1 MTAQRIIR
9 PPTAFSVSTPKG
21 QKRPRVKDEAHL
33 KFIRTLK
40 CCICG
45 SPNVEAAHIRSS
57 NALYGKSDTGG
68 QAKASDKWTVPL
80 CRPHHDEQHKGNE
93 LLWWAGKGIDPF
105 GLALALH
112 AASGDDEI
120 ADGIIRS
127 HMRNPLTG
135 GTSVAGLDGGGV
147 A

>member
-9 PPTAFSVSTPKG
+9 PQTAFSIASTK
-21 QKRPRVKDEAHL
+21 QKRPRVEDKQHL
-33 KFIRTLK
+33 AWIRTLI

-45 SPNVEAAHIRSS
+45 KPGSDPAHIRSS
-57 NALYGKSDTGG
+57 NAIYGKPETGG

-80 CRPHHDEQHKGNE
+80 CRVHHDEQHDTTLE
-93 LLWWAGKGIDPF
+93 LSDTRKENTAELRWWASKGIDPF

-120 ADGIIRS
+120 AHGIIRANQV
-127 HMRNPLTG
+127 R
-135 GTSVAGLDGGGV
+135 A
-147 A
+147 